1 MSKQKRKL
9 MNEMDDSMGFL
20 MSQMRD
26 CAEEDG
32 DDERVAGWNWL
43 IAYERRP
50 LTKRI
55 RDKAL
60 MKHRLW
66 YEFSSYMPGGPN
78 QASSREN
85 ESKILMATIKADG
98 DPHLLPEYAISRMV
112 GAKFSEGFYVG
123 NHKLSLLMD
132 NAAYEVGRWILAA
145 TNPEPK
151 PLFGMLPRK
160 VVKPNE

>member
-66 YEFSSYMPGGPN
+66 YEFSSYMPDQG
-78 QASSREN
+78 SSRESEN
-85 ESKILMATIKADG
+85 KVLMATLEADG

-160 VVKPNE
+160 VVNPNE